1 MLLGSGM
8 RTQTTNYVTRL
19 FAGDLSAFGGPA
31 TDEAVA
37 GHIRAE
43 QMSLVL
49 GYSVGIMLANACN
62 AIVLAIAL
70 WQSPDRILALI
81 WAGAVASGAIMFGLQ
96 SRAARRITKPQFVSR
111 RAMQR
116 LVRNAFVLG
125 AAWGIVPVAFFADAS
140 TGGQLVITSLCSGML
155 AGGALAFATIPIAA
169 IAFTA
174 PIFVGIAICLGRNGD
189 VAFLLIAFLVVVYG
203 SVLIR
208 GVFVNSFG
216 SARRVMRQ
224 IEAER
229 TVRLD
234 PLTHL
239 PNRVAFNET
248 LEAALKRLT
257 LSGEEFAVLLLD
269 LDRFKEVNDKF
280 GHPAGDEFLVQVAS
294 RLQRCTRAAEHVA
307 RIGGD
312 EFALVMAN
320 LARPEDALDIAE
332 RFVAIFTEPFR
343 IEGRQIVG
351 ATSVGIVLAP
361 RDGTTPLDVM
371 KNADAALYRAKK
383 AGPSTIRF
391 FEEADDRVSRDRKAL
406 QSDLERAIAR
416 DELFLV
422 FQPFLDLDE
431 NRITGFE
438 ALLRWQHPER
448 GLVPPSEFIPI
459 AEETGLIH
467 EIGEW
472 VVRRACATAAEW
484 PDDIRV
490 AVNFSA
496 AQFHNSG
503 ILQIIVQALAE
514 AKIAPHR
521 LEIEITESMLLSKY
535 GSAEPVL
542 NALLQLGVTVALDDF
557 GTGFSSLTYL
567 RKLPFDR
574 IKIDRSF
581 IQDMLTQPDCAA
593 IVKSVIG
600 LARDLRIGV
609 VAEGVETADQ
619 LEYLRQFSCDEVQG
633 YLISR
638 PVSADGVLALLDTKK
653 LRATFAA

>member
-1 MLLGSGM
+1 M
-8 RTQTTNYVTRL
+8 RTHLTTYFARL
-19 FAGDLSAFGGPA
+19 FAGDLSAFGGPV

-70 WQSPDRILALI
+70 WQSPDRIPALI
-81 WAGAVASGAIMFGLQ
+81 WATAVAGSAIAFGLQ
-96 SRAARRITKPQFVSR
+96 SHAARRITKPQFVSR

-125 AAWGIVPVAFFADAS
+125 TAWGIVPVAFFNDAS
-140 TGGQLVITSLCSGML
+140 TGGQLVITCLCSGML
-155 AGGALAFATIPIAA
+155 AGGALAFGTIPIAA

-174 PIFVGIAICLGRNGD
+174 PIFIGIAICLGRNGD
-189 VAFLLIAFLVVVYG
+189 LAFLLIAFLVVVYG

-208 GVFVNSFG
+208 GVFVNAFSF
-216 SARRVMRQ
+216 ARRVTRQ

-229 TVRLD
+229 SVRLD

-280 GHPAGDEFLVQVAS
+280 GHPAGDEFLVEVAS
-294 RLQRCTRAAEHVA
+294 RLRRCTRPAEHVA

-320 LARPEDALDIAE
+320 LARPEDALEIAE
-332 RFVAIFTEPFR
+332 RFVAAFTEAFR

-361 RDGTTPLDVM
+361 RDGTTSPDVM

-383 AGPSTIRF
+383 AGPGTIRF
-391 FEEADDRVSRDRKAL
+391 FEASDDRVSRDRKAL
-406 QSDLERAIAR
+406 QSDLEGAIAR
-416 DELFLV
+416 NELFLV

-431 NRITGFE
+431 GRITGFE

-448 GLVPPSEFIPI
+448 GLVPPSEFIPM

-472 VVRRACATAAEW
+472 VIRRACATVAQW

-496 AQFHNSG
+496 AQFHNAG

-567 RKLPFDR
+567 RKLPFSR
-574 IKIDRSF
+574 IKIDQSF
-581 IQDMLTQPDCAA
+581 IRDMLAQPDCAA
-593 IVKSVIG
+593 IVKSVIS
-600 LARDLRIGV
+600 LARDLDIDV

-619 LEYLRQFSCDEVQG
+619 LEYLRQFNCDEVQG

-638 PVSADGVLALLDTKK
+638 PVSADGVLALLETKK

>member
-1 MLLGSGM
+1 M
-8 RTQTTNYVTRL
+8 RTQLTNYIARL

-62 AIVLAIAL
+62 ATVLAIAL
-70 WQSPDRILALI
+70 WQTPDRISALV
-81 WAGAVASGAIMFGLQ
+81 WAVAVAGAAIAFGLQ
-96 SRAARRITKPQFVSR
+96 SHASRRITKPQFVSR
-111 RAMQR
+111 RAMHR

-125 AAWGIVPVAFFADAS
+125 AAWGIVPVAFFANA
-140 TGGQLVITSLCSGML
+140 TAGGQLVITCLCSGML
-155 AGGALAFATIPIAA
+155 AGGAFAFATIPIAA

-174 PIFVGIAICLGRNGD
+174 PIFVGIAICLSRSGD
-189 VAFLLIAFLVVVYG
+189 LAFLLIAFLVVVYG
-203 SVLIR
+203 SVLLR
-208 GVFVNSFG
+208 GVFVNSIAL
-216 SARRVMRQ
+216 ARRVMRQ

-229 TVRLD
+229 TVRQD
-234 PLTHL
+234 PLTQL

-248 LEAALKRLT
+248 LDGALKRLA

-269 LDRFKEVNDKF
+269 LDHFKEVNDRF

-320 LARPEDALDIAE
+320 LAHPEDALEIAE
-332 RFVAIFTEPFR
+332 RFVAAFTEPFL
-343 IEGRQIVG
+343 IEGCEIVG

-361 RDGTTPLDVM
+361 RDANTPLDIM

-383 AGPSTIRF
+383 AGPGTVCF
-391 FEEADDRVSRDRKAL
+391 FEEEDDKASRDRKAL
-406 QSDLERAIAR
+406 QTDLEGAIAR

-422 FQPFLDLDE
+422 FQPFLDLDA

-438 ALLRWQHPER
+438 ALLRWQHPSR

-472 VVRRACATAAEW
+472 VVRRACATLADW
-484 PDDIRV
+484 PEDIRV

-496 AQFHNSG
+496 AQFHNTG
-503 ILQIIVQALAE
+503 ILQTIVQALAD
-514 AKIAPHR
+514 ARVAPHR

-535 GSAEPVL
+535 GSAASIL
-542 NALLQLGVTVALDDF
+542 NALLELGATVALDDF

-567 RKLPFDR
+567 RKLPFSR
-574 IKIDRSF
+574 IKIDQSF
-581 IQDMLTQPDCAA
+581 IRDMLVQPDCAA
-593 IVKSVIG
+593 IVKSVIS
-600 LARDLRIGV
+600 LARDLNIDV

-619 LEYLRQFSCDEVQG
+619 LEYLRQISCDEVQG
-633 YLISR
+633 YLIGR
-638 PVSADGVLALLDTKK
+638 PVSADGVQALLNSKK
-653 LRATFAA
+653 LRAIFAA

>member
-1 MLLGSGM
+1 M
-8 RTQTTNYVTRL
+8 RTETTSYFARL
-19 FAGDLSAFGGPA
+19 FAGDLSAFGGPV
-31 TDEAVA
+31 TDEAA
-37 GHIRAE
+37 TGHIRAE

-62 AIVLAIAL
+62 AAVLAIAL
-70 WQSPDRILALI
+70 WQSPDRMFVLI
-81 WAGAVASGAIMFGLQ
+81 WAFAVTGAAIGFGLQ
-96 SRAARRITKPQFVSR
+96 SHAARRITKPQFVSR
-111 RAMQR
+111 RAMHR
-116 LVRNAFVLG
+116 LVRNAFLLG
-125 AAWGIVPVAFFADAS
+125 AAWGIVPAAFFAGAS
-140 TGGQLVITSLCSGML
+140 TGGQLVITCLCSGML

-174 PIFVGIAICLGRNGD
+174 PIFLGIAICLGRNGD
-189 VAFLLIAFLVVVYG
+189 LAFLLIAFLVVVYG
-203 SVLIR
+203 SVLLR
-208 GVFVNSFG
+208 GVFVNSFVF
-216 SARRVMRQ
+216 ARRVMRQ

-229 TVRLD
+229 TVRQD
-234 PLTHL
+234 SLTHL

-248 LEAALKRLT
+248 LDAALKRLV

-280 GHPAGDEFLVQVAS
+280 GHPAGDEFLVQIAS

-320 LARPEDALDIAE
+320 LARPEDALEIAE
-332 RFVAIFTEPFR
+332 RFIAAFDEPFR

-361 RDGTTPLDVM
+361 RDGSTQLDIM
-371 KNADAALYRAKK
+371 KNADTALYRAKK
-383 AGPSTIRF
+383 AGPGTVCF
-391 FEEADDRVSRDRKAL
+391 FEEADDRSSRDRKAL
-406 QSDLERAIAR
+406 QSDLEGAIAR

-422 FQPFLDLDE
+422 FQPFLDLGG

-438 ALLRWQHPER
+438 ALLRWQHPQR

-472 VVRRACATAAEW
+472 VVRRACATVAEW
-484 PDDIRV
+484 TEEIRV

-496 AQFHNSG
+496 AQFHNNG
-503 ILQIIVQALAE
+503 LLQIIVQALAD
-514 AKIAPHR
+514 AKIAPYR

-535 GSAEPVL
+535 ASAASVL
-542 NALLQLGVTVALDDF
+542 NALLELGVTVALDDF

-567 RKLPFDR
+567 RKLPFSR
-574 IKIDRSF
+574 IKIDQSF
-581 IQDMLTQPDCAA
+581 IRDMLVQPDCAA

-619 LEYLRQFSCDEVQG
+619 LEYLRQIGCDEVQG

-638 PVSADGVLALLDTKK
+638 PVSADGVLALLDPKK
-653 LRATFAA
+653 LRATYAA